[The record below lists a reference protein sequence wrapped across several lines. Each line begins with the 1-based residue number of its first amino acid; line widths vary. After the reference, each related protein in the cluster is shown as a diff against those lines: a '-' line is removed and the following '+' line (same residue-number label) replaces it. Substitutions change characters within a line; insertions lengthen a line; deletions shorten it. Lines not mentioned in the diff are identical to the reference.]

1 MTPEQKKAYQK
12 EYHSRPEVKAKLNAR
27 LKASRSTPEG
37 KIKFK
42 SYFKSYY
49 YSKKGKAQDKAR
61 KLRCNF
67 NIILE
72 QYNEMFTKQDGCC
85 AICKKPQVEFKRAF
99 AVDHDHK
106 TGEIRGLLC
115 SKCNITLGNSNDDVA
130 ILEQA
135 IQYLNQ
141 YDKK

>member
-61 KLRCNF
+61 
-67 NIILE
+67 
-72 QYNEMFTKQDGCC
+72 KQDGCC